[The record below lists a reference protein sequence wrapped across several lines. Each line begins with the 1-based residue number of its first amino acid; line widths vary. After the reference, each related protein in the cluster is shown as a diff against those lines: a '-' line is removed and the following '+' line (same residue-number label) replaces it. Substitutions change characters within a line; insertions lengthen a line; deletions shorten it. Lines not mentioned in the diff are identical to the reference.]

1 MPKTTTI
8 AGNTFLFT
16 GKLTEFIREDAEAH
30 VEAEGGKV
38 LSGVSAKLN
47 YLVVG
52 EDAGSKLKKAE
63 ALGTVTILHEKEFLK
78 MMNSGKKS
86 PDKSAPKKNDN
97 HSVITKKTKNKVNFE
112 TLNEKEFYKRFPLN
126 NFSDST
132 RMVIYFDMPTDEGE
146 LSIDDAKNNLI
157 NFLNE
162 KPYLSLEKIFVYKDK
177 DDFDDE
183 CYKVYGFCYA
193 NSSLAEMDTE
203 LVETSSLISG
213 ISIKVLDFD
222 NNLWQTYYD
231 GDYDSGMKN
240 TDWDADDEENESYR
254 ELIAELVKKTLP
266 MKLS

>member
-1 MPKTTTI
+1 MAKTTTI

-16 GKLTEFIREDAEAH
+16 GKLTEFTREDAEAH
-30 VEAEGGKV
+30 VEAEGGTV

-52 EDAGSKLKKAE
+52 EDAGSKLAKAE

-78 MMNSGKKS
+78 MMKS
-86 PDKSAPKKNDN
+86 ENKAAAKTAPVKTED
-97 HSVITKKTKNKVNFE
+97 HAVITKKTKNKEKFE
-112 TLNEKEFYKRFPLN
+112 SLNETEFFKRFPLN
-126 NFSDST
+126 NFADNT
-132 RMVIYFDMPTDEGE
+132 RVVIYFDMPTEEGE
-146 LSIDDAKNNLI
+146 LSIDDAKNSLMD
-157 NFLNE
+157 FLNE
-162 KPYLSLEKIFVYKDK
+162 KPYLSIEKIFVFKGK
-177 DDFDDE
+177 DDFDEE
-183 CYKVYGFCYA
+183 CHKVYGFCYA

-203 LVETSSLISG
+203 FVESSGLISG

-240 TDWDADDEENESYR
+240 TDWDADDEENELYR

-266 MKLS
+266 MILD